1 MLACLLHAA
10 NDVITQIDKG
20 ALVPI
25 GQRELTWDSTPVR
38 LSLHPEPAL
47 TWVMWGAAIRGLTHF
62 LDMYDPVAILFDV
75 LDLEKGNTIGGGSFH
90 NMKPSTTKNSAT
102 RRIGPA
108 EEGY

>member
-10 NDVITQIDKG
+10 NDVITQIAKG
-20 ALVPI
+20 AFSPI
-25 GQRELTWDSTPVR
+25 GQRDLTWDSAPVR
-38 LSLHPEPAL
+38 LSLHAEPEL

-62 LDMYDPVAILFDV
+62 LDMYDTVAILFDV
-75 LDLEKGNTIGGGSFH
+75 LDLEKGNTIAGGSFYKL
-90 NMKPSTTKNSAT
+90 KPSTTKDSAT

>member
-1 MLACLLHAA
+1 MLALLLHAA

-20 ALVPI
+20 AVLPI
-25 GQRELTWDSTPVR
+25 GQRELAWDSGPLR
-38 LSLHPEPAL
+38 LSLHPEPEM

-75 LDLEKGNTIGGGSFH
+75 LDLDKGKTLAGGSFYKL
-90 NMKPSTTKNSAT
+90 KPSTTKNSAT